1 MARNSQKILVR
12 STLCTKAWRLPK
24 RRFSLLLT
32 ELLEAVP
39 EAGLELLN
47 PGVNTSR
54 IISGIDSSETPDIAF
69 FIAEGVLLLTTAM
82 VFKDDQCGL
91 VQMIEQLSNA
101 NTVGIAIK
109 LGRFI
114 DEVSPEVLAIAT
126 ELDYPVFKIPEDTT
140 LGVTYHKLQSHI
152 WGNETRQVY
161 QALEIQKTISRL
173 LFKGA
178 TLSEMLQY
186 LAHSIQNDVL
196 YFDYFFDLSSFGT
209 AHRAGRP
216 DEQLAAEIGAQLG
229 EIHINKPIA
238 IIDEFHL
245 ETSSGQINCIV
256 APIEAGNTYPGFL
269 TILYH
274 DQIPDPLLYAITEQ
288 ASMVLSFHAHN
299 TRRLHE
305 STSKQKEEL
314 FKRLL
319 QKKSYADP
327 SILDSFRLVSSFP
340 MIDLGSYQVVA
351 AGFDAGKLAAS
362 EKNRDHFS
370 LVHLWLDKQ
379 TAHLKERCVLI
390 PLRESD
396 HLFLF
401 IRETQAQ
408 LTVLLQTMA
417 EELARRVNIVLRFG
431 IGNQAHTIESLN
443 SSYIEAVTAMNKA
456 LEDQELSLVR
466 FYDSEGITEL
476 LQFAPEGHIRHY
488 CTHILHKLAY
498 PESEYDQ
505 SLRDTLE
512 AFLDCQCDI
521 TQTARQLYIHR
532 NTVRYR
538 ITKIQKHLERPL
550 DDPEFTLQLRL
561 AMYLTSEQA

>member
-1 MARNSQKILVR
+1 M
-12 STLCTKAWRLPK
+12 
-24 RRFSLLLT
+24 LLT
-32 ELLEAVP
+32 ELLNAVP

-47 PGVNTSR
+47 PEVSTNRVVG
-54 IISGIDSSETPDIAF
+54 GIDSSETPDIALY
-69 FIAEGVLLLTTAM
+69 IAEGVLLLTTAM
-82 VFKDDQCGL
+82 VFKDDQTGL

-126 ELDYPVFKIPEDTT
+126 ELNYPVFKIPEDTT

-161 QALEIQKTISRL
+161 KALEIQKTISRL